1 VQLTLTNSAREM
13 SVERQITAT
22 KPVSQA
28 AWTAVSARV
37 KSRAPA
43 ADRGEISLSAD
54 LSDLHQSGILA
65 MLVRDATCAP
75 LQAATMLRRLG
86 RVSLPVGRIVEGH
99 VNALK
104 LIALYGSA
112 DQQAQARAQAASG
125 VIFGVWGADGVPRAS
140 VEASKSSSVV
150 MSGQKRF

>member
-1 VQLTLTNSAREM
+1 
-13 SVERQITAT
+13 
-22 KPVSQA
+22 
-28 AWTAVSARV
+28 
-37 KSRAPA
+37 
-43 ADRGEISLSAD
+43 
-54 LSDLHQSGILA
+54 
-65 MLVRDATCAP
+65 
-75 LQAATMLRRLG
+75 MLRRLG

-125 VIFGVWGADGVPRAS
+125 VIFGVWGADGVPRVS